1 MIPGSH
7 SITGGA
13 TFSPTK
19 RPNTRKIYGIIPV
32 PRIIICIL
40 LGFLA
45 LTPAQ
50 AATSNGYSIEIIKS
64 ARQLILKR
72 GNIPYLT
79 FRIAYGK
86 GDNKPKRER
95 GDNRTPVGKYRI
107 MGFKPDSKFYYFM
120 QLNYPNLIDAWHGY
134 KDRLITPS
142 QFKQIAL
149 AFKNHEMPPQDTLL
163 GGYIGIHGVGEV
175 TREKMK
181 IHRAVNWT
189 DGCIA
194 LTNKQIS
201 ILRRYVTIGTPVIIR
216 N

>member
-1 MIPGSH
+1 MSGH
-7 SITGGA
+7 HTITSGETA
-13 TFSPTK
+13 SSAS
-19 RPNTRKIYGIIPV
+19 RSYSRKTNGVIPV
-32 PRIIICIL
+32 PLVFICIL
-40 LGFLA
+40 LVFIAHVPA
-45 LTPAQ
+45 LS
-50 AATSNGYSIEIIKS
+50 AAGNGYKIVIIKS

-72 GNIPYLT
+72 GNIPYMT

-107 MGFKPDSKFYYFM
+107 LGFKADSKFYYFM
-120 QLNYPNLIDAWHGY
+120 QLNYPNLLDAWHGY
-134 KDRLITPS
+134 KDRLISPS
-142 QFKQIAL
+142 EFKQIAL
-149 AFKNHEMPPQDTLL
+149 SFKNHEMPPQNTRL
-163 GGYIGIHGVGEV
+163 GGYIGIHGVGEI

-201 ILRRYVTIGTPVIIR
+201 TLRKYVSIGTPVIIR